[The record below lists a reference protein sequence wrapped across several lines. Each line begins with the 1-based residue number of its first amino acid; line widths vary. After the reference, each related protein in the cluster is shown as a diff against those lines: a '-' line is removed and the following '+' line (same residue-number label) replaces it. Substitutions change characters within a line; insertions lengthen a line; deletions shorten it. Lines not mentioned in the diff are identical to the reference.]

1 MSQPVPAS
9 KPTDATRRLAPARE
23 VSRLSRKAE
32 GDLSL
37 YQLLK
42 PEVLADPYPLYRRL
56 REYEPVH
63 WDPYL
68 NSWIVSSYAE
78 AVTALAKFKSP
89 RTRSPELMEA
99 MGLGPLSG
107 YARIMLD
114 QIPFMDAPDH
124 TRIRS
129 VCSVAFTPARVA
141 LLQREIER
149 IAEALIDRVADRGEM
164 DIVADFAGQLPA
176 QVVTA
181 MLGLPAEDCFLLR
194 RWATDYGELVGT
206 FDHNASRVDQLATS
220 LNELHAYLSAFIA
233 AQLQAGP
240 QRARPGIISTLI
252 ASEVEGVRLTADQI
266 LSNSMLFLNAGL
278 DETGSLIANGM
289 FSLLERPA
297 QFAQLRDHPEVLPSA
312 IEELL
317 RFESTTQYTGRVVPE
332 ETLLGGKLLRPGQSV
347 TVVLAAANRDPLRFP
362 HPNELNLK
370 RADNRHLAFSWGAHY
385 CLGAPLVR
393 LMAKTAFS
401 TLLLRLPELS
411 LVQQQIE
418 WRSMAAMRGLKN
430 LQVRFEAT
438 HCKGNV
444 G

>member
-1 MSQPVPAS
+1 MSQSVPAS
-9 KPTDATRRLAPARE
+9 KPTDAPRRLAPALATA
-23 VSRLSRKAE
+23 RLSRKAE

-42 PEVLADPYPLYRRL
+42 PEVLADPHPLYRRL

-68 NSWIVSSYAE
+68 NSWIVTSYAE

-141 LLQREIER
+141 LLQQQIER
-149 IAEALIDRVADRGEM
+149 IAEELIDRVADRGEM
-164 DIVADFAGQLPA
+164 DLVADFAGQLPA

-181 MLGLPAEDCFLLR
+181 MLGLPAEDCFRLR
-194 RWATDYGELVGT
+194 QWATDYGELVGT
-206 FDHNASRVDQLATS
+206 FDHNAERIKQLATS
-220 LNELHAYLSAFIA
+220 LNELHAYLSAYIA
-233 AQLQAGP
+233 AQIQAGSEH
-240 QRARPGIISTLI
+240 AEPGIISTLI
-252 ASEVEGVRLTADQI
+252 AAEVEGVRLTVEQI

-289 FSLLERPA
+289 FSLLERPEQLA
-297 QFAQLRDHPEVLPSA
+297 RLRDDPEVLPSA

-317 RFESTTQYTGRVVPE
+317 RFESTTQYTGRVVAE
-332 ETLLGGKLLRPGQSV
+332 DTELGGKLLGQGQSV

-362 HPNELNLK
+362 NPDELDLT
-370 RADNRHLAFSWGAHY
+370 RSDNRHLAFSWGAHY

-393 LMAKTAFS
+393 LMARTAFS
-401 TLLLRLPELS
+401 TLLRRLPGVS
-411 LVQQQIE
+411 LIAQPIE
-418 WRSMAAMRGLKN
+418 WRSMAAMRGLKR
-430 LQVRFEAT
+430 LQVRFQAENSRE
-438 HCKGNV
+438 KV